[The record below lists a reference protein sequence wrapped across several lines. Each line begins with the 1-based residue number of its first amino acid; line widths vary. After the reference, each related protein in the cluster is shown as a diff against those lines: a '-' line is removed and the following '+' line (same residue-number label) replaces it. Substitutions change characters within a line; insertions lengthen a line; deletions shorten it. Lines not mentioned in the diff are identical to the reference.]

1 MRRLLPLSLCLP
13 LALLLLAACGG
24 ATPHPPHGP
33 SAADLAACRR
43 AANRAEK
50 RATREPGTL
59 SPSARADAPGLVVA
73 LNAGGWG
80 PCEPAEIR
88 TVVEYVRLDTPETI
102 APYASVGL
110 KVIADESGPYDRSGV
125 SGLDVQAFVK
135 RTVALVQANP
145 DLWAV
150 EVLNEPGGQ
159 WFWGEH
165 AESPANRAAYA
176 ELIVAVHDALVARFG
191 SRRPLIL
198 ASYDGG
204 QLESNAWGEAWSKNQ
219 AALDDADML
228 TEHPYGG
235 TEQRASA
242 ALGNRAKVQAAHV
255 QTGKPIAITEVGWPT
270 NGSNGNSLQFSDAE
284 EAANITSLVD
294 WARASG
300 YVKVVT
306 IYNYRDT
313 GEGGGYGV
321 QTHLGVKKPAWFA
334 LGRAAAANV
343 RAGAT
348 NVRTAAANDRG

>member
-1 MRRLLPLSLCLP
+1 MRK
-13 LALLLLAACGG
+13 A
-24 ATPHPPHGP
+24 
-33 SAADLAACRR
+33 SA
-43 AANRAEK
+43 
-50 RATREPGTL
+50 L
-59 SPSARADAPGLVVA
+59 SPTGRADAPGLVVA

-88 TVVEYVRLDTPETI
+88 TAVGFVRLDTPETL
-102 APYASVGL
+102 APYAAAGL

-145 DLWAV
+145 DVWAI

-159 WFWGEH
+159 WFWGAD
-165 AESPANRAAYA
+165 AESSANRMAYA
-176 ELIVAVHDALVARFG
+176 KLIVAVHEALVARFG
-191 SRRPLIL
+191 SKRPLIL

-204 QLESNAWGEAWSKNQ
+204 QLESNAWGEAWSSDR
-219 AALDDADML
+219 AALNDADLL

-235 TEQRASA
+235 TEERASA
-242 ALGNRAKVQAAHV
+242 ALGNRAKVEAAHAR
-255 QTGKPIAITEVGWPT
+255 TGKPIAVTEVGWPT
-270 NGSNGNSLQFSDAE
+270 NEPNGNSLRFSDAE
-284 EAANITSLVD
+284 EAENITSFVD

-321 QTHLGVKKPAWFA
+321 QTHLGVKKSAWFA
-334 LGRAAAANV
+334 LRRAAAASSV
-343 RAGAT
+343 ARA
-348 NVRTAAANDRG
+348 RG